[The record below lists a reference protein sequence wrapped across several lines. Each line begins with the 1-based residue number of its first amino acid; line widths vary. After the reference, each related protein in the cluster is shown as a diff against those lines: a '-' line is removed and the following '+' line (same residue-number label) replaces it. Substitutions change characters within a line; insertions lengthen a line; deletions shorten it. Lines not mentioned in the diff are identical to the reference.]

1 MSPPSLLA
9 VIVAYLL
16 GSIPFGYL
24 LVKCWRGQDVR
35 ATGSGSIGA
44 TNVSRVLG
52 ALGGLLTL
60 LFDLAKGYAAV
71 WLTAVLTGQEVHW
84 LAAAGLAAIL
94 GHMFPVFLRF
104 RGGKG
109 VATGLG
115 VFIYFTPWAVA
126 VAVILWL
133 LVVAVWRYI
142 SLGSILATAAYP
154 VFAYALYQPALPVT
168 LAAIVAASL
177 IIIRHAGNIQHLVA
191 GTERK
196 FKLRYKS

>member
-1 MSPPSLLA
+1 MALLA

-24 LVKCWRGQDVR
+24 LVKVWRGQDIR

-44 TNVSRVLG
+44 TNVSRVVG

-60 LFDLAKGYAAV
+60 LLDVAKGYASV
-71 WLTAVLTGQEVHW
+71 WLAALLTGQEARW
-84 LAAAGLAAIL
+84 LAAAGVATVL

-109 VATGLG
+109 VATAVG
-115 VFIYFTPWAVA
+115 VFAYFTPGAVA
-126 VAVILWL
+126 GVTVLWA
-133 LVVAVWRYI
+133 LVVSVWRYV

-154 VFAYALYQPALPVT
+154 LFAYALYQPPLPVT
-168 LAAIVAASL
+168 LAAIVVASL
-177 IIIRHAGNIQHLVA
+177 IIIRHAGNIQRLVA

-196 FKLRYKS
+196 FELRRKS